1 MQPIINTVNNII
13 YKIYKKKNPLLANI
27 IINWQKIVGAKY
39 MNNSFPLKINT
50 VSEKGKKLNILMVEV
65 NSSSTSVEIAFQ
77 QDIVIERLAVYMGYK
92 AIDKIRTIVL
102 C

>member
-1 MQPIINTVNNII
+1 MQPIINSVNNII
-13 YKIYKKKNPLLANI
+13 YKIYKNKNPLLANI

-50 VSEKGKKLNILMVEV
+50 VREKGKKLNILMVEV

-77 QDIVIERLAVYMGYK
+77 QDVIIERLAVYMGYK

>member
-1 MQPIINTVNNII
+1 
-13 YKIYKKKNPLLANI
+13 
-27 IINWQKIVGAKY
+27 

-50 VSEKGKKLNILMVEV
+50 VREKDKKLNILTVEV
-65 NSSSTSVEIAFQ
+65 NSSSTLVEISFQ
-77 QDIVIERLAVYMGYK
+77 QDVIIERLAVYIGYK

>member
-27 IINWQKIVGAKY
+27 IINWQKTVGVKY

-50 VSEKGKKLNILMVEV
+50 VREKGKKLNILMVEV
-65 NSSSTSVEIAFQ
+65 NSPSTSVEIAFQ
-77 QDIVIERLAVYMGYK
+77 QDVIIERLAVYMGYK

>member
-1 MQPIINTVNNII
+1 MQPITDSINKII

-27 IINWQKIVGAKY
+27 IISWQKIVGAKY

-50 VSEKGKKLNILMVEV
+50 VREKGKKLNILMVEV

-92 AIDKIRTIVL
+92 AIDKTRTIVL